1 MLPEGRPPPRG
12 SRGAAPNKISGG
24 QKKRKGSET
33 LKGVDGGGD
42 VLASQGAQQSDRT
55 EKVTV
60 NEGESV
66 SDDANQPLQGEGR
79 MRRGFRR
86 VLTSVSGMGC
96 CLRLFI
102 FDSFPAA

>member
-24 QKKRKGSET
+24 QKKMKGSER

-42 VLASQGAQQSDRT
+42 VVASQGAQQSDRT

-96 CLRLFI
+96 CLRLVYF
-102 FDSFPAA
+102 